1 MDAEP
6 NQSALDLDTAIAIE
20 RALAVAMLGLL
31 LVYLLTGSLHG
42 LELLFIIVEFFLGVL
57 GIWIHT
63 KKEGFIQKDHELEV
77 SSQREIPIGPCG
89 NCGEDFRHPVLSAD
103 GKYRCPKCAKPVG

>member
-1 MDAEP
+1 VDIEP
-6 NQSALDLDTAIAIE
+6 DKSAFDLDTAMAIE

-31 LVYLLTGSLHG
+31 LVYLFSGTLYG
-42 LELLFIIVEFFLGVL
+42 LELVVISVELLMGVL
-57 GIWIHT
+57 GVWIHS
-63 KKEGFIQKDHELEV
+63 KKEGFIQKDNEFEFSAQMKPPV
-77 SSQREIPIGPCG
+77 GPCG